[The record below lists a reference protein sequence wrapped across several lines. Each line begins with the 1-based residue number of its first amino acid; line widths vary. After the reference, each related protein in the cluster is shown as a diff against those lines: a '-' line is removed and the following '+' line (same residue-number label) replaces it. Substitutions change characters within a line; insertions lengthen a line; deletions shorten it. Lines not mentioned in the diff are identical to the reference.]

1 MKSIDT
7 LKKVIGFDTFKGF
20 PELSEKDGIENKSR
34 DLPAI
39 DIELLAKKL
48 YRQIYDGVKTSQ
60 LDELTGELC
69 ASLMTDIPEYGILGS
84 RIIISNNHKNTSPSF
99 SEVIYILWSNKDI
112 NGNNAPLIHD
122 EIYRVIIKN
131 KEKLNSVIDYS
142 RDYNFDYFGFKTL
155 EKSYLRIN
163 LKN

>member
-1 MKSIDT
+1 MSNSEV
-7 LKKVIGFDTFKGF
+7 LKVIKR
-20 PELSEKDGIENKSR
+20 DGSTEYADYNKVYRRIENKSK

-39 DIELLAKKL
+39 DIELLAKKI

-69 ASLMTDIPEYGILGS
+69 ASLMTDVPEYGILGS

-112 NGNNAPLIHD
+112 IGKNAPMINNKIKL
-122 EIYRVIIKN
+122 EISFGEGLFTFVIEGN
-131 KEKLNSVIDYS
+131 PCL
-142 RDYNFDYFGFKTL
+142 KTFFL
-155 EKSYLRIN
+155 LV
-163 LKN
+163 

>member
-1 MKSIDT
+1 
-7 LKKVIGFDTFKGF
+7 
-20 PELSEKDGIENKSR
+20 
-34 DLPAI
+34 
-39 DIELLAKKL
+39 
-48 YRQIYDGVKTSQ
+48 
-60 LDELTGELC
+60 
-69 ASLMTDIPEYGILGS
+69 MTDVPEYGTLGS

-112 NGNNAPLIHD
+112 NGNNAPLIND

-155 EKSYLRIN
+155 EKKLFDEER
-163 LKN
+163 